1 MAKKLNYDP
10 NEKCTQAIVFARVS
24 SKKQKDKGVSLDV
37 QMETITQYCID
48 NGLKIVKDL
57 SIDESSTKGE
67 RKQYHEML
75 DFAKTCPGKVAIVV
89 NYVDRL
95 QRNYDDSNELN
106 ILRKQ
111 GKIEVHFLREQLI
124 IHKDSNSLEIN
135 FWNMHVLMANAQINN
150 MIDKVK
156 ASQEKNWSLGKWQ
169 GLAPIGYLNTKDE
182 DRKATLIIDTERA
195 PIIKILFEEYATGL
209 HSLQSLWYKARE
221 LGLTSKEKNHYKKSP
236 KFGKRTFIS
245 RNKIED
251 ILKNPFYYGMM
262 KVKGNLIPHIYKPII
277 SKALF
282 DKVQEVFQSKSRD
295 VFSHQQEYKAI
306 QFAFRGLI
314 KCDTCGCAITPEH
327 KIKKNG
333 KRYVYLKCS
342 HLRGNCKQGLVNEN
356 VLFEQLDNELFSK
369 IQIPTRVFEA
379 LKKNVLN
386 NLEEEAVMN
395 ANLKRNLQTE
405 LQILINKE
413 DNLTDLYV
421 SGKIKEAIYNRQIN
435 AIADE
440 KTRLEESIAKYKEIT
455 KDIKATVDNLLDIA
469 GNLSDIMHNA
479 SPNKQNKLLKLLI
492 KDCTLHD
499 KKLKYTL
506 RVPFDKFIKCN
517 NPVQWF
523 KHPTQDLDTYTNIA
537 DEVKMV
543 KQQVLLER

>member
-1 MAKKLNYDP
+1 M
-10 NEKCTQAIVFARVS
+10 
-24 SKKQKDKGVSLDV
+24 
-37 QMETITQYCID
+37 
-48 NGLKIVKDL
+48 
-57 SIDESSTKGE
+57 
-67 RKQYHEML
+67 
-75 DFAKTCPGKVAIVV
+75 
-89 NYVDRL
+89 
-95 QRNYDDSNELN
+95 
-106 ILRKQ
+106 
-111 GKIEVHFLREQLI
+111 
-124 IHKDSNSLEIN
+124 
-135 FWNMHVLMANAQINN
+135 
-150 MIDKVK
+150 
-156 ASQEKNWSLGKWQ
+156 
-169 GLAPIGYLNTKDE
+169 
-182 DRKATLIIDTERA
+182 
-195 PIIKILFEEYATGL
+195 
-209 HSLQSLWYKARE
+209 
-221 LGLTSKEKNHYKKSP
+221 
-236 KFGKRTFIS
+236 
-245 RNKIED
+245 
-251 ILKNPFYYGMM
+251 
-262 KVKGNLIPHIYKPII
+262 
-277 SKALF
+277 
-282 DKVQEVFQSKSRD
+282 
-295 VFSHQQEYKAI
+295 
-306 QFAFRGLI
+306 I

-386 NLEEEAVMN
+386 NLEEDAVMN

-499 KKLKYTL
+499 KKLKYTV
-506 RVPFDKFIKCN
+506 RAPFDKFIKCHS
-517 NPVQWF
+517 PTQWF
-523 KHPTQDLDTYTNIA
+523 KNPTQDLDIYAKIA

-543 KQQVLLER
+543 KQQVLVDC

>member
-10 NEKCTQAIVFARVS
+10 NEKCKQAIVFARVS

-57 SIDESSTKGE
+57 SIDESSTRGE

-75 DFAKTCPGKVAIVV
+75 DFAKTCAGKIAIIV

-95 QRNYDDSNELN
+95 QRSYDDTYELN
-106 ILRKQ
+106 KLRKE
-111 GKIEVHFLREQLI
+111 GKIEIHFLKENLI
-124 IHKDSNSLEIN
+124 ITKDSAAMDLT
-135 FWNMHVLMANAQINN
+135 FWNMHVLMANFQVNT

-156 ASQEKNWSLGKWQ
+156 ASQTQNWAAGKWQ
-169 GLAPIGYLNTKDE
+169 GLAPIGYLNAKDD
-182 DRKATLIIDTERA
+182 DRKATIIIDPERA

-209 HSLQSLWYKARE
+209 HSLQSLWYKAKE
-221 LGLTSKEKNHYKKSP
+221 LGLTSKEKNHYKESP

-262 KVKGNLIPHIYKPII
+262 KVKGKLIPHIYEPII

-282 DKVQEVFQSKSRD
+282 DKVQEVFQSKSRE

-306 QFAFRGLI
+306 PFAFRGLI
-314 KCDTCGCAITPEH
+314 KCDTCGCAITSEH

-342 HLRGNCKQGLVNEN
+342 HLRGNCRQGLVNEN
-356 VLFEQLDNELFSK
+356 TLFEQLDNELFSK
-369 IQIPTRVFEA
+369 IQIPTKVLEP
-379 LKKNVLN
+379 LKTNVLKN
-386 NLEEEAVMN
+386 MEDTAVLN
-395 ANLKRNLQTE
+395 ANIKGNLQTE
-405 LQILINKE
+405 LRILENKE

-421 SGKIKEAIYNRQIN
+421 SGKIKETIYNRQIN
-435 AIADE
+435 EIDTE
-440 KTRLEESIAKYKEIT
+440 RTRLQDSIAKYKEIT
-455 KDIKATVDNLLDIA
+455 KDIKTTVENLLDIA
-469 GNLSDIMHNA
+469 GNLSQIIHNA
-479 SPNKQNKLLKLLI
+479 SADKQNKLLRLLI
-492 KDCTLHD
+492 KDCSLYD
-499 KKLKYTL
+499 KELKYTV
-506 RVPFDKFIKCN
+506 RAPFDKFIQCDS
-517 NPVQWF
+517 PAQWF
-523 KHPTQDLDTYTNIA
+523 KNPTADIDTYTNIA

-543 KQQVLLER
+543 KQHVLVSS

>member
-10 NEKCTQAIVFARVS
+10 NEKCKQAIVFARVS

-57 SIDESSTKGE
+57 SIDESSTRGE

-75 DFAKTCPGKVAIVV
+75 DFAKTCAGKIAIIV

-95 QRNYDDSNELN
+95 QRSYDDTYELN
-106 ILRKQ
+106 KLRKE
-111 GKIEVHFLREQLI
+111 GKIEIHFLKESLI
-124 IHKDSNSLEIN
+124 ITKDSAAMDLT
-135 FWNMHVLMANAQINN
+135 FWNMHVLMANFQVNT

-156 ASQEKNWSLGKWQ
+156 ASQTQNWAAGKWQ
-169 GLAPIGYLNTKDE
+169 GLAPIGYLNAKDD
-182 DRKATLIIDTERA
+182 DRKATIIIDPERA

-209 HSLQSLWYKARE
+209 HSLQSLWYKAKE
-221 LGLTSKEKNHYKKSP
+221 LGLTSKEKNHYKESP

-262 KVKGNLIPHIYKPII
+262 KVKGKLIPHIYEPII

-282 DKVQEVFQSKSRD
+282 DKVQEVFQSKSRE

-306 QFAFRGLI
+306 PFAFRGLI
-314 KCDTCGCAITPEH
+314 KCDTCGCAITSEH

-356 VLFEQLDNELFSK
+356 TLFEQLDNELFSK
-369 IQIPTRVFEA
+369 IQIPSKILET
-379 LKKNVLN
+379 LKKNVQKN
-386 NLEEEAVMN
+386 MEEEAIMN
-395 ANLKRNLQTE
+395 ANLKRNLQSE
-405 LQILINKE
+405 LNALVNKE

-421 SGKIKEAIYNRQIN
+421 SGKIKETIYNRQIN
-435 AIADE
+435 EIDTE
-440 KTRLEESIAKYKEIT
+440 RTRLQASIAKYKEIT
-455 KDIKATVDNLLDIA
+455 KDIKTTVENLLDIA
-469 GNLSDIMHNA
+469 GNLSQIIHNA
-479 SPNKQNKLLKLLI
+479 SADKQNKLLRLLI
-492 KDCTLHD
+492 KDCTLNG
-499 KKLKYTL
+499 KELKYTI
-506 RVPFDKFIKCN
+506 RAPFDKFVQCSN
-517 NPVQWF
+517 LTQWF
-523 KHPTQDLDTYTNIA
+523 KDPTPDLDTYAKIA

-543 KQQVLLER
+543 KQQVLLSN

>member
-10 NEKCTQAIVFARVS
+10 NEKCTQAIIFARVS
-24 SKKQKDKGVSLDV
+24 SKRQKDEGVSLDV
-37 QMETITQYCID
+37 QEKTITQYCLD
-48 NGLKIVKDL
+48 KNFKILDTI
-57 SIDESSTKGE
+57 SIDESSTQGN
-67 RKQYHEML
+67 RKEFHRML
-75 DFAKTCPGKVAIVV
+75 ELAEKCSGKVAIVV

-95 QRNYDDSNELN
+95 QRTYTDTPELEK
-106 ILRKQ
+106 LRSS
-111 GKIEVHFLREQLI
+111 GKIEIHALRERLI
-124 IHKDSNSLEIN
+124 ITKDSPAMDLT
-135 FWNMHVLMANAQINN
+135 FWYIHVLMANFQVNT
-150 MIDKVK
+150 MIDTVR
-156 ASQEKNWSLGKWQ
+156 ASQKENWAAGKWQ
-169 GLAPIGYLNTKDE
+169 GLAPIGYLNAKDE
-182 DRKATLIIDTERA
+182 DRKSTIIIDTERA
-195 PIIKILFEEYATGL
+195 PIIKILFEEYATSL
-209 HSLQSLWYKARE
+209 HSLQSLWFKARE

-262 KVKGNLIPHIYKPII
+262 KVKGKLLPHIYEPII

-342 HLRGNCKQGLVNEN
+342 HLHENCKQGLVNEN

-369 IQIPTRVFEA
+369 IQIPTRVFET

-386 NLEEEAVMN
+386 NLEEKAIKN
-395 ANLKRNLQTE
+395 ANLKRNVQDE
-405 LQILINKE
+405 LQILVNKE

-440 KTRLEESIAKYKEIT
+440 KIRLEESITKYKEIT
-455 KDIKATVDNLLDIA
+455 KDIKTTVDNLLDIA
-469 GNLSDIMHNA
+469 GNLSDIMQNA

-499 KKLKYTL
+499 KKLKYTV
-506 RVPFDKFIKCN
+506 RAPFDKFIKCN
-517 NPVQWF
+517 SPTQWF
-523 KHPTQDLDTYTNIA
+523 KNPTQDLDTYANIA

-543 KQQVLLER
+543 KQQVLVGY

>member
-75 DFAKTCPGKVAIVV
+75 DFAKSCAGKVAIIV

-95 QRNYDDSNELN
+95 QRSYDDTYELN
-106 ILRKQ
+106 KLRKE
-111 GKIEVHFLREQLI
+111 GKIEIHFLKEDLI
-124 IHKDSNSLEIN
+124 ITKDSAAMDLYE
-135 FWNMHVLMANAQINN
+135 
-150 MIDKVK
+150 
-156 ASQEKNWSLGKWQ
+156 
-169 GLAPIGYLNTKDE
+169 
-182 DRKATLIIDTERA
+182 
-195 PIIKILFEEYATGL
+195 
-209 HSLQSLWYKARE
+209 
-221 LGLTSKEKNHYKKSP
+221 
-236 KFGKRTFIS
+236 
-245 RNKIED
+245 
-251 ILKNPFYYGMM
+251 
-262 KVKGNLIPHIYKPII
+262 PII

-356 VLFEQLDNELFSK
+356 ILFAQLDSELFSK
-369 IQIPTRVFEA
+369 IQIPNRVLEA

-386 NLEEEAVMN
+386 NLEEETVMN

-469 GNLSDIMHNA
+469 GMLVVSGKSKYFTILSLVTI
-479 SPNKQNKLLKLLI
+479 S
-492 KDCTLHD
+492 
-499 KKLKYTL
+499 
-506 RVPFDKFIKCN
+506 
-517 NPVQWF
+517 
-523 KHPTQDLDTYTNIA
+523 
-537 DEVKMV
+537 
-543 KQQVLLER
+543 